1 MEIVGQKRSLFRLG
15 TLPSITC
22 SFALTF
28 TEKEALVRNQGLD
41 SAFTRISFFF
51 LLITGCVEGSETGHL
66 DGNNSQ
72 CHFCNLLGSRVNW
85 IHPKEYDLPQ
95 HLLCAHCHCWHDGVV
110 QCSRQPFRLHPNEPS
125 VQIKNQGSD
134 LLPECFCSTQAKAAM
149 ENKGIETR
157 L

>member
-1 MEIVGQKRSLFRLG
+1 MEIVGQIRNTPIDHMFICFDFCWERSLG
-15 TLPSITC
+15 
-22 SFALTF
+22 
-28 TEKEALVRNQGLD
+28 EKSRTWFCIYQNFL
-41 SAFTRISFFF
+41 FF

-95 HLLCAHCHCWHDGVV
+95 HPLCAHCHCWHDGVV

>member
-1 MEIVGQKRSLFRLG
+1 MEIVGQIRNTPIDHMFICFDFCWERSLG
-15 TLPSITC
+15 
-22 SFALTF
+22 
-28 TEKEALVRNQGLD
+28 EKSRTWFCIYQNFL
-41 SAFTRISFFF
+41 FF

-95 HLLCAHCHCWHDGVV
+95 HPLCAHCHCWHDGVV
-110 QCSRQPFRLHPNEPS
+110 QCSRQPFRLYPNEPS

>member
-1 MEIVGQKRSLFRLG
+1 MEIVGQIRNTPIDHMFICFDFCWERSLG
-15 TLPSITC
+15 
-22 SFALTF
+22 
-28 TEKEALVRNQGLD
+28 EKSRTWFCIYQNFL
-41 SAFTRISFFF
+41 FF

-95 HLLCAHCHCWHDGVV
+95 HPLCAHCHCWHDGVV

-125 VQIKNQGSD
+125 VQTKNQGSD
-134 LLPECFCSTQAKAAM
+134 LLPKCFCSTQAKAAK

>member
-1 MEIVGQKRSLFRLG
+1 MEIVGQIRNTPIDHMFICFDFCWERSLG
-15 TLPSITC
+15 
-22 SFALTF
+22 
-28 TEKEALVRNQGLD
+28 EKSRTWFCIYQNFL
-41 SAFTRISFFF
+41 FF

>member
-1 MEIVGQKRSLFRLG
+1 MEIVGQIRNTPIDHMFICFDFCWERSLG
-15 TLPSITC
+15 
-22 SFALTF
+22 
-28 TEKEALVRNQGLD
+28 EKSRTWFCIYQNFL
-41 SAFTRISFFF
+41 FF

-95 HLLCAHCHCWHDGVV
+95 HPLCAHCHCWHDGIV

-125 VQIKNQGSD
+125 VQTKNQGSD
-134 LLPECFCSTQAKAAM
+134 LLPKCFCSTQAKAAK

>member
-1 MEIVGQKRSLFRLG
+1 MEIVGQIRNTPIDHMFICFDFCWERSLG
-15 TLPSITC
+15 
-22 SFALTF
+22 
-28 TEKEALVRNQGLD
+28 EKSRTWFCIYQN
-41 SAFTRISFFF
+41 FHFF

-95 HLLCAHCHCWHDGVV
+95 HPLCAHCHCWHDGVV

-125 VQIKNQGSD
+125 VQTKNQGSD
-134 LLPECFCSTQAKAAM
+134 LLPKCFCSTQAKAAK

>member
-1 MEIVGQKRSLFRLG
+1 MEIVGQIRNTPIDHMFICFDFCWERSLG
-15 TLPSITC
+15 
-22 SFALTF
+22 
-28 TEKEALVRNQGLD
+28 EKSRTWFCIYQNFL
-41 SAFTRISFFF
+41 FF

-95 HLLCAHCHCWHDGVV
+95 HPLCAHCHCWHDGIV

>member
-15 TLPSITC
+15 TLLICIWLLLRKKPWWEIKDLILHLPE
-22 SFALTF
+22 FP
-28 TEKEALVRNQGLD
+28 
-41 SAFTRISFFF
+41 FFF

-66 DGNNSQ
+66 DGYNSQ

-125 VQIKNQGSD
+125 VQTKNHGSD
-134 LLPECFCSTQAKAAM
+134 LLPKCFCSTQAKAAK